1 MKKRSRTVQATST
14 MVLIMALLFVAACGK
29 NVNEPAAATTEPAPV
44 TTTEAAKET
53 EKPASEPL
61 KKVKIQLKWVPQ
73 AQFAGIYVAK
83 EKGFYEEEGLD
94 VEIVPGGPDIV
105 IEQQVVNGAV
115 DIGVTSFDSLLV
127 NRDNGLPLVAVAQ
140 VLQQSSYRFVA
151 SKDSG
156 IDTPAKMKGK
166 KVGMWTGSQQFQVL
180 AFMEKN
186 GLDPKK
192 DVELVKQGFT
202 MDQFFNKQLDVA
214 ISTIYNEYHVVLE
227 SGVKEEDLYVYNF
240 EDAGVGMLED
250 TLIVK
255 EDWLKNNRDI
265 AVKAIKATMKGW
277 NYAIANQPEAV
288 DIVMGAVTEGSTT
301 KEHQTT
307 MLMEIGKL
315 IKPEGFTDAQVGSFV
330 DEAVQ
335 RTVDIALKYELIKK
349 APDLAIAID
358 KTILEDG
365 NK

>member
-1 MKKRSRTVQATST
+1 MKKRNH
-14 MVLIMALLFVAACGK
+14 VLQSASIIFIALSLLLLAACG
-29 NVNEPAAATTEPAPV
+29 NNAEPAASTKEPDSAATATPA
-44 TTTEAAKET
+44 AET
-53 EKPASEPL
+53 EKPAEPL
-61 KKVKIQLKWVPQ
+61 KKVRIQLKWVPQ
-73 AQFAGIYVAK
+73 AQFAGIFVAK

-94 VEIVPGGPDIV
+94 VEIIPGGPDIV
-105 IEQQVVNGAV
+105 IEQQVVNGAA

-127 NRDNGLPLVAVAQ
+127 NRDNGLPLVSVAQ
-140 VLQQSSYRFVA
+140 ILQKSSYRFVA
-151 SKDSG
+151 NKSSG
-156 IDTPAKMKGK
+156 IDEPAKMKGK

-214 ISTIYNEYHVVLE
+214 VSTIYNEYHVVLE
-227 SGVKEEDLYVYNF
+227 SGVKEEDLYVYDF

-255 EDWLKNNRDI
+255 DEWLKNNRDI

-288 DIVMGAVTEGSTT
+288 DIVMSAVTAGSTT

-307 MLMEIGKL
+307 MLMEIAKL
-315 IKPEGFTDAQVGSFV
+315 VKPEGFTDAQVGSFV

-335 RTVDIALKYELIKK
+335 RTVDIAVKYELVKK
-349 APDLAIAID
+349 APDLAAAID
-358 KTILEDG
+358 KTILEDAA
-365 NK
+365 K

>member
-1 MKKRSRTVQATST
+1 MKKRSLKRQTVLTVTLA
-14 MVLIMALLFVAACGK
+14 LALLLVAACG
-29 NVNEPAAATTEPAPV
+29 NTNEPAASTNEPAASANDS
-44 TTTEAAKET
+44 AASDE
-53 EKPASEPL
+53 PAAEPL
-61 KKVKIQLKWVPQ
+61 QKVKIQLKWVPQ
-73 AQFAGIYVAK
+73 AQFAGIFVAK
-83 EKGFYEEEGLD
+83 EKGFYEDEGLD
-94 VEIVPGGPDIV
+94 VEIIPGGPDVV
-105 IEQQVVNGAV
+105 IEQQVVNGAA

-127 NRDNGLPLVAVAQ
+127 NRDNGLPLVSIAQ
-140 VLQQSSYRFVA
+140 VLQKSSYRFVA
-151 SKDSG
+151 SKASG
-156 IDTPAKMKGK
+156 IDEPAKMKGK

-214 ISTIYNEYHVVLE
+214 VSTIYNEYHVVLE
-227 SGVKEEDLYVYNF
+227 SGVKEEDLYVYDF

-255 EDWLKNNRDI
+255 DEWLKNNRET
-265 AVKAIKATMKGW
+265 AVKAIRATMKGW
-277 NYAIANQPEAV
+277 NYAIANQAESV
-288 DIVMGAVTEGSTT
+288 DIVMSAVTEGSTT

-307 MLMEIGKL
+307 MLMEMAKL
-315 IKPEGFTDAQVGSFV
+315 VKPEGFTEAQVGSFV

-349 APDLAIAID
+349 APDLAAAVD
-358 KTILEDG
+358 KTILEDAA
-365 NK
+365 K

>member
-1 MKKRSRTVQATST
+1 MKQRNRTLQT
-14 MVLIMALLFVAACGK
+14 MSFALLAFMLLFAAACG
-29 NVNEPAAATTEPAPV
+29 NSNETPPAEDDPKPAEGAAA
-44 TTTEAAKET
+44 EAT
-53 EKPASEPL
+53 DKPADAPL
-61 KKVKIQLKWVPQ
+61 AKVKIQLKWVPQ
-73 AQFAGIYVAK
+73 AQFAGIFVAK

-94 VEIVPGGPDIV
+94 VEIIPGGPDVV
-105 IEQQVVNGAV
+105 IEQQIVNGAA

-127 NRDNGLPLVAVAQ
+127 NRDNGLPLVSVAQ
-140 VLQQSSYRFVA
+140 ILQQSSYRFVA
-151 SKDSG
+151 GKESG
-156 IDTPAKMKGK
+156 IDEPAKMKGK

-227 SGVKEEDLYVYNF
+227 SGVKEEDLYVYDF
-240 EDAGVGMLED
+240 EDAGIGMLED
-250 TLIVK
+250 TLVVK
-255 EDWLKNNRDI
+255 EDWLKNNREL

-277 NYAIANQPEAV
+277 NYAIANQPESV
-288 DIVMGAVTEGSTT
+288 DIVMKAVTEGSTT

-307 MLMEIGKL
+307 MLMEMAKL
-315 IKPEGFTDAQVGSFV
+315 VKPEGFTEAQVGSFV

-335 RTVDIALKYELIKK
+335 RTVDISLKYELIKK
-349 APDLAIAID
+349 APDLAVAID
-358 KTILEDG
+358 KTILEDAL
-365 NK
+365 K

>member
-1 MKKRSRTVQATST
+1 MTRKSRMLQPVFTA
-14 MVLIMALLFVAACGK
+14 MLAMLLLFVAACG
-29 NVNEPAAATTEPAPV
+29 NNANEPASATSEPASA
-44 TTTEAAKET
+44 TNESSAS
-53 EKPASEPL
+53 EKPAAEPL

-73 AQFAGIYVAK
+73 AQFAGIFVAK
-83 EKGFYEEEGLD
+83 AKGFYEEEGLD
-94 VEIVPGGPDIV
+94 VEIIPGGPDVV
-105 IEQQVVNGAV
+105 IEQQVVNGAA

-127 NRDNGLPLVAVAQ
+127 NRDNGLPLVSVAQ
-140 VLQQSSYRFVA
+140 VLQKSSYRFVA
-151 SKDSG
+151 SKESG
-156 IDTPAKMKGK
+156 IDEPAKMKGK

-214 ISTIYNEYHVVLE
+214 VSTIYNEYHVVLE
-227 SGVKEEDLYVYNF
+227 SGVKEEDLYVYDF

-255 EDWLKNNRDI
+255 DEWLKGNREL

-277 NYAIANQPEAV
+277 NYAIANQAESV
-288 DIVMGAVTEGSTT
+288 DIVMSAVTEGSTT

-307 MLMEIGKL
+307 MLMEMAKL
-315 IKPEGFTDAQVGSFV
+315 VKPEGFSEAQVGSFV
-330 DEAVQ
+330 DDAVQ

-349 APDLAIAID
+349 APDLAAAVD
-358 KTILEDG
+358 KTILEDAA
-365 NK
+365 K

>member
-1 MKKRSRTVQATST
+1 MTKRNRMLQSVST
-14 MVLIMALLFVAACGK
+14 ILLVLALLFLSACG
-29 NVNEPAAATTEPAPV
+29 NNSEPAASTNEPAPAADASP
-44 TTTEAAKET
+44 EAD
-53 EKPASEPL
+53 KPAAELL

-73 AQFAGIYVAK
+73 AQFAGIFVAK

-94 VEIVPGGPDIV
+94 VEIIPGGPDVV
-105 IEQQVVNGAV
+105 IEQQVVNGAA

-127 NRDNGLPLVAVAQ
+127 NRDNGLPLISVAQ
-140 VLQQSSYRFVA
+140 VLQKSSYRFVA
-151 SKDSG
+151 SKESG
-156 IDTPAKMKGK
+156 IDSPAKMKGK

-214 ISTIYNEYHVVLE
+214 VSTIYNEYHVVLE
-227 SGVKEEDLYVYNF
+227 SGVKEEDLYVYDF

-255 EDWLKNNRDI
+255 DEWLKNNRDI

-277 NYAIANQPEAV
+277 NYAIANQAESV
-288 DIVMGAVTEGSTT
+288 DIVMNAVTEGSTT

-307 MLMEIGKL
+307 MLMEMAKL
-315 IKPEGFTDAQVGSFV
+315 VKPEGFTDAQVGSFV
-330 DEAVQ
+330 DDAVQ
-335 RTVDIALKYELIKK
+335 RTVEIAIKYGLIKK
-349 APDLAIAID
+349 EPDLASAID
-358 KTILEDG
+358 KTILEDAA
-365 NK
+365 K

>member
-1 MKKRSRTVQATST
+1 MKKRSLKRQTVLTVILA
-14 MVLIMALLFVAACGK
+14 LALLVVAACG
-29 NVNEPAAATTEPAPV
+29 NTNEPAAATSEPADAANGSAV
-44 TTTEAAKET
+44 TD
-53 EKPASEPL
+53 KPAAEPL
-61 KKVKIQLKWVPQ
+61 QKVKIQLKWVPQ
-73 AQFAGIYVAK
+73 AQFAGIFVAK

-94 VEIVPGGPDIV
+94 VEIIPGGPDVV
-105 IEQQVVNGAV
+105 IEQQVVNGAA

-127 NRDNGLPLVAVAQ
+127 NRDNGLPLVSIAQ
-140 VLQQSSYRFVA
+140 VLQKSSYRFVA
-151 SKDSG
+151 SKESG
-156 IDTPAKMKGK
+156 IDEPAKMKGK

-214 ISTIYNEYHVVLE
+214 VSTIYNEYHVVLE
-227 SGVKEEDLYVYNF
+227 SGVKEEDLYVYDF

-255 EDWLKNNRDI
+255 DEWLKSNREL
-265 AVKAIKATMKGW
+265 AVKAIRATMKGW
-277 NYAIANQPEAV
+277 NYAIANQAESV
-288 DIVMGAVTEGSTT
+288 DIVMSAVTEGSTT

-307 MLMEIGKL
+307 MLMEMAKL
-315 IKPEGFTDAQVGSFV
+315 VKPEGFTEAQVGAFV

-335 RTVDIALKYELIKK
+335 RTVEIALKYELIKK
-349 APDLAIAID
+349 EPDLAAAVD
-358 KTILEDG
+358 KTILEDAA
-365 NK
+365 K